1 MNITTLA
8 LTARLLLSP
17 SVTDDGVA
25 EADSLGTEGVIDR
38 KLSQSGGAEDACVP
52 AHILPPQ
59 WSFLASTMQR
69 GLSCGYYRKNK
80 DCLVML
86 HKSLCNRRQPATPI
100 IWCVV
105 LV

>member
-69 GLSCGYYRKNK
+69 GLSCGYYRKT
-80 DCLVML
+80 
-86 HKSLCNRRQPATPI
+86 RT
-100 IWCVV
+100 V
-105 LV
+105 LSCSTNLSVIVDNPRHQSFGV